1 MDRTDWLRILGL
13 PGSASDDERRA
24 AWWTLRAH
32 IEARLL
38 EASAPEQRASREREL
53 RDLEVMWSELGL
65 ASPRR
70 ATHRELG
77 LLAWA
82 AAAALLALVLGV
94 GLLGEDAGPRAL
106 VETPGASEQDTGG
119 AGSEAIPAAAR
130 AKLVANA
137 RVGGARIE
145 IKDTGDG
152 AVVASGPA
160 DDSSYWLV
168 PGRYAL
174 RVSHADC
181 GDSWE
186 HVLEASAGGEYR
198 LAPGVCGETAW
209 LVVQANVEAASV
221 EVDGRE
227 LGATGA
233 ARHALEPGERAVRVG
248 KPGFQQWEGIVE
260 LEPGREVKL
269 KPRLAPEQVEP
280 PAPAAPNPVAAA
292 PNPVAAAAEQ
302 AAGDAIDHEP
312 DPERVAGWHH
322 ETRHWLLARYDRDR
336 SGRIDSADELDA
348 IPCDYWQGI
357 ERSYDAS
364 RLGLS
369 LTRVYGFD
377 GDGWKPDSL
386 GIGSAIRDL
395 AFQRLRGCGLRY

>member
-13 PGSASDDERRA
+13 PGSASDDDCRA

-32 IEARLL
+32 VEARLL
-38 EASAPEQRASREREL
+38 ETSAPAPRASREREL
-53 RDLEVMWSELGL
+53 RDLDVMWSELGL
-65 ASPRR
+65 GSPGR
-70 ATHRELG
+70 ATHPARGRLV
-77 LLAWA
+77 WA
-82 AAAALLALVLGV
+82 AVAALFGLALGV
-94 GLLGEDAGPRAL
+94 GLLGRDAGPRVL
-106 VETPGASEQDTGG
+106 LETPGASEQDAGG
-119 AGSEAIPAAAR
+119 AGGEAVQLEER
-130 AKLVANA
+130 AMLVANA
-137 RVGGARIE
+137 KVAGAEIE
-145 IKDTGDG
+145 IEDTGDG

-174 RVSHADC
+174 RVRHADC
-181 GDSWE
+181 GASWE
-186 HVLEASAGGEYR
+186 HELEASAGGEYR
-198 LAPGVCGETAW
+198 LAPELCGDTAW
-209 LVVQANVEAASV
+209 LVVQANVDAASV
-221 EVDGRE
+221 EVEGRA
-227 LGATGA
+227 LGATGS
-233 ARHALEPGERAVRVG
+233 ARHALEPGERAVRVV
-248 KPGFQQWEGIVE
+248 KAGFQDWEGIVE
-260 LEPGREVKL
+260 VEPGREVKL
-269 KPRLAPEQVEP
+269 KPRLVRATADP
-280 PAPAAPNPVAAA
+280 PVPVA
-292 PNPVAAAAEQ
+292 PSPVVAAAAAEHV
-302 AAGDAIDHEP
+302 AGDAIDREP

-336 SGRIDSADELDA
+336 SGRIDTAAELEA

-395 AFQRLRGCGLRY
+395 AFERMRACGLRY